1 MNLLLTAVLIT
12 LPFPPDDQLPTGGT
26 IPIKRLVDSCK
37 AQEEPSQLCV
47 DLSNDLMKLHGQQS
61 L

>member
-1 MNLLLTAVLIT
+1 MKPFLTLLTPLLLM

-37 AQEEPSQLCV
+37 AQEKPSQLCI
-47 DLSNDLMKLHGQQS
+47 DLSNDLMQYFE
-61 L
+61 